1 MKLTLIKEAVQDD
14 EQKKEQETK
23 ENEEDSTEVET
34 TEPIKTETDTEDTEN
49 EDALEPEMP
58 VEETPVEMPQTGDNE
73 LDGRSVV
80 VLSDITS
87 DLWRLIDTLKSFSL
101 KVEVNDLVNKAELKE
116 LAQEVQDDLTISVGM
131 MYKLIQLYSVEVNA
145 LVGKGQNTLLDTSSD
160 LEY

>member
-23 ENEEDSTEVET
+23 ETEEDSTEVET
-34 TEPIKTETDTEDTEN
+34 TEPIETETDEEN
-49 EDALEPEMP
+49 EDTLEPEMP
-58 VEETPVEMPQTGDNE
+58 VEATPVEMSQPEENE
-73 LDGRSVV
+73 LDGRSVA

-87 DLWRLIDTLKSFSL
+87 DLWRLIDALKSFSL
-101 KVEVNDLVNKAELKE
+101 KVEVNDLANKAELKD

>member
-34 TEPIKTETDTEDTEN
+34 TEPIETETNIEN
-49 EDALEPEMP
+49 EDTLEPEMP
-58 VEETPVEMPQTGDNE
+58 VEEAPVEMPQPEENE
-73 LDGRSVV
+73 LTGRSVV
-80 VLSDITS
+80 ILSDITS

-101 KVEVNDLVNKAELKE
+101 KVEVNDLANKAELND
-116 LAQEVQDDLTISVGM
+116 LAQEVQDNLTISVGM

>member
-14 EQKKEQETK
+14 EQKKEQEPE
-23 ENEEDSTEVET
+23 ENKEDSTEVET
-34 TEPIKTETDTEDTEN
+34 TEPIETETDIEN
-49 EDALEPEMP
+49 EDTLEPEMP

>member
-23 ENEEDSTEVET
+23 KDEEDSTEVET
-34 TEPIKTETDTEDTEN
+34 TEPIETETDAEN
-49 EDALEPEMP
+49 EDTLEPEMP

>member
-1 MKLTLIKEAVQDD
+1 MKLTLIKEADQDD
-14 EQKKEQETK
+14 EQKKEKETK
-23 ENEEDSTEVET
+23 EDEEDSTEVET
-34 TEPIKTETDTEDTEN
+34 TEPIEAETEDTEN
-49 EDALEPEMP
+49 EDTLEPEMP

>member
-1 MKLTLIKEAVQDD
+1 MKLTLIKEADQDD

-23 ENEEDSTEVET
+23 EDEEDSTEVET
-34 TEPIKTETDTEDTEN
+34 TEPIEAETEDTEN
-49 EDALEPEMP
+49 EDTLEPEMP

>member
-23 ENEEDSTEVET
+23 ENKEDSTEVET
-34 TEPIKTETDTEDTEN
+34 TEPIETETDIEN
-49 EDALEPEMP
+49 EDTLEHEMP

-80 VLSDITS
+80 MLSDITS

-145 LVGKGQNTLLDTSSD
+145 LVGKGQNTLFDASSD

>member
-23 ENEEDSTEVET
+23 EAEEDSTEVET
-34 TEPIKTETDTEDTEN
+34 TEPIETETDEEN
-49 EDALEPEMP
+49 EDILEPEMP
-58 VEETPVEMPQTGDNE
+58 VEAAPVEMPQPEENE
-73 LDGRSVV
+73 LDGKSVV

-87 DLWRLIDTLKSFSL
+87 DLWRLIDALKSFSL
-101 KVEVNDLVNKAELKE
+101 KVEVNDLANKAELKD

-145 LVGKGQNTLLDTSSD
+145 LVGKGQNILLDTSSD

>member
-23 ENEEDSTEVET
+23 KDEEDSTEVET
-34 TEPIKTETDTEDTEN
+34 TEPIETETDAEN
-49 EDALEPEMP
+49 EDTLEPEMP

-131 MYKLIQLYSVEVNA
+131 MYKLIQLYSIEVNA

>member
-23 ENEEDSTEVET
+23 EAEEDSTEVET
-34 TEPIKTETDTEDTEN
+34 TEPIETETDEEN
-49 EDALEPEMP
+49 EDILEPEMP
-58 VEETPVEMPQTGDNE
+58 VEASPVEMSQPEENE
-73 LDGRSVV
+73 LDGRSVA

-101 KVEVNDLVNKAELKE
+101 KVEVNDLANKAELKD

-160 LEY
+160 LKY

>member
-23 ENEEDSTEVET
+23 ETEEDSTEVET
-34 TEPIKTETDTEDTEN
+34 TEPIETETDEEN
-49 EDALEPEMP
+49 EDILEPEMP
-58 VEETPVEMPQTGDNE
+58 VEAAPVEMPQPEENE
-73 LDGRSVV
+73 LDGKSVV

-87 DLWRLIDTLKSFSL
+87 DLWRLIDALKSFSL
-101 KVEVNDLVNKAELKE
+101 KVEVNDLANKAELKD

-145 LVGKGQNTLLDTSSD
+145 LVGKGQNILLDTSSD

>member
-23 ENEEDSTEVET
+23 EDEEDSTEVET
-34 TEPIKTETDTEDTEN
+34 TEPIEAETEDTEN
-49 EDALEPEMP
+49 KDTLEPEMP

-145 LVGKGQNTLLDTSSD
+145 LVGKGQNTSLDTSSD
-160 LEY
+160 LE

>member
-23 ENEEDSTEVET
+23 EDEEDSTEVET
-34 TEPIKTETDTEDTEN
+34 TEPIEAETEDTEN
-49 EDALEPEMP
+49 EDTLEPEMP

>member
-14 EQKKEQETK
+14 EQKKEQEPE

-34 TEPIKTETDTEDTEN
+34 TEPIETETDTEN
-49 EDALEPEMP
+49 EDTLEPEMP

>member
-14 EQKKEQETK
+14 EQKKEQEPE
-23 ENEEDSTEVET
+23 ENKEDSTEVET
-34 TEPIKTETDTEDTEN
+34 TEPIEAETEDTEN
-49 EDALEPEMP
+49 EDTLEPEMP

>member
-23 ENEEDSTEVET
+23 EAEEDSTEVET
-34 TEPIKTETDTEDTEN
+34 TEPIETEADEEN
-49 EDALEPEMP
+49 EDILEPEMP
-58 VEETPVEMPQTGDNE
+58 DEAAPVEMNQPEESE

-101 KVEVNDLVNKAELKE
+101 KVEVNDLANKAELKD

>member
-23 ENEEDSTEVET
+23 EAEEDSTEVET
-34 TEPIKTETDTEDTEN
+34 TEPIETETDEEN
-49 EDALEPEMP
+49 EDILEPEMP
-58 VEETPVEMPQTGDNE
+58 VEATAVEMPEPQENE

-87 DLWRLIDTLKSFSL
+87 DLWRLIDALKSFSL
-101 KVEVNDLVNKAELKE
+101 KVEVNDLANKAELKD

-160 LEY
+160 LE

>member
-23 ENEEDSTEVET
+23 EAEEDSTEVET
-34 TEPIKTETDTEDTEN
+34 TEPIETEADEEN
-49 EDALEPEMP
+49 EDILKPEMP
-58 VEETPVEMPQTGDNE
+58 DETAPVEMPQPEENE
-73 LDGRSVV
+73 LDGKSVV
-80 VLSDITS
+80 ALSDITS
-87 DLWRLIDTLKSFSL
+87 DLWRLIDALKSFSL
-101 KVEVNDLVNKAELKE
+101 KVEVNDLANKAELKD

>member
-23 ENEEDSTEVET
+23 ENEENSTEVET
-34 TEPIKTETDTEDTEN
+34 TEPIETETDAEN
-49 EDALEPEMP
+49 EDILEPEMP

-80 VLSDITS
+80 MLSDITS

>member
-23 ENEEDSTEVET
+23 ETEEDSTEVET
-34 TEPIKTETDTEDTEN
+34 TEPIETETDEEN
-49 EDALEPEMP
+49 EDILEPEMP
-58 VEETPVEMPQTGDNE
+58 VEATPVEMNQPEESE

-80 VLSDITS
+80 VLSDIIS

-101 KVEVNDLVNKAELKE
+101 KVEVNDLANKAELKD

>member
-23 ENEEDSTEVET
+23 EDEEDSTEVET
-34 TEPIKTETDTEDTEN
+34 TEPIEAETEDTEN
-49 EDALEPEMP
+49 EDTLEPEMP

-160 LEY
+160 LE

>member
-1 MKLTLIKEAVQDD
+1 MKLTLIKEAIQDD

-23 ENEEDSTEVET
+23 EAEEDSTEVET
-34 TEPIKTETDTEDTEN
+34 TEPIETETDEEN
-49 EDALEPEMP
+49 EDILEPEMP
-58 VEETPVEMPQTGDNE
+58 DESTPVEMPQHEENE

-87 DLWRLIDTLKSFSL
+87 DLWRLIDALKSFSL
-101 KVEVNDLVNKAELKE
+101 KVEVNDLANKAELKD

>member
-23 ENEEDSTEVET
+23 ENEENSTEVET
-34 TEPIKTETDTEDTEN
+34 TEPIETETDAEN
-49 EDALEPEMP
+49 EDILEPEMP

-131 MYKLIQLYSVEVNA
+131 MYKLIQLYSIEVNA

>member
-34 TEPIKTETDTEDTEN
+34 TEPIETETDTEN
-49 EDALEPEMP
+49 EDTLEPEMP

>member
-23 ENEEDSTEVET
+23 GTEEDSTEVGT
-34 TEPIKTETDTEDTEN
+34 TEPIETETNEEN
-49 EDALEPEMP
+49 EDILEPEMP
-58 VEETPVEMPQTGDNE
+58 VEATPVEMPQPEENE
-73 LDGRSVV
+73 LDGRSVA

-87 DLWRLIDTLKSFSL
+87 DLWKLIDALKSFSL
-101 KVEVNDLVNKAELKE
+101 KVEVNDLANKAELKD